1 MSFNKYNYNISLIVN
16 TPKIYNTPKAV
27 FCQDEALA
35 HIYLNYKYMGVIF
48 LFLSI
53 ISGILSTLVYIALH
67 PTNAGSFP
75 MPLSAKD
82 EIELIEKMQKG
93 DNNARS
99 KLIEHNLRL
108 VAHVAKKY
116 MGPGIDSDDL
126 ISIGTIGLIKA
137 VSSFNTEKGIRL
149 ATYAARCID
158 NEILMHFRS
167 TKKNSNDVSINEPID
182 TDRDGN
188 DLTLIDV
195 IADDKNIVDE
205 IDTKIKID
213 KLHKYID
220 SALTGRERMIIKL
233 RYGLIGGK
241 EYTQREV
248 AKQLK
253 ISRSYVSRIEKK
265 ALSKLYDKFVSKNG

>member
-1 MSFNKYNYNISLIVN
+1 
-16 TPKIYNTPKAV
+16 
-27 FCQDEALA
+27 
-35 HIYLNYKYMGVIF
+35 
-48 LFLSI
+48 
-53 ISGILSTLVYIALH
+53 
-67 PTNAGSFP
+67 
-75 MPLSAKD
+75 
-82 EIELIEKMQKG
+82 
-93 DNNARS
+93 
-99 KLIEHNLRL
+99 
-108 VAHVAKKY
+108 
-116 MGPGIDSDDL
+116 
-126 ISIGTIGLIKA
+126 
-137 VSSFNTEKGIRL
+137 
-149 ATYAARCID
+149 
-158 NEILMHFRS
+158 MHFRA
-167 TKKNSNDVSINEPID
+167 TKKNNNDVSINEPID

-233 RYGLIGGK
+233 RYGLLGGK